1 MIDFTKLK
9 GDYYWDTYG
18 NEGQQ
23 QAYAPNRTGATYAA
37 NTSPN
42 KPSTATTSV
51 QPVTTAPLAATTTPT
66 ATTGDTTMAQTYAPF
81 TNYPSQWQTA
91 SDTLTGIAQNGN
103 PVNYGG
109 WYNQAKQTA
118 QYDITDAI
126 RQAVEQA
133 GMGGMRWS
141 SALGR
146 TGQDI
151 AGRTMADLAK
161 QWTGM
166 ELGAQQQGIQNQL
179 GAAGQLGTLGQQYAY
194 LPMDVSNN
202 MMNQG
207 MQTLHQ

>member
-1 MIDFTKLK
+1 
-9 GDYYWDTYG
+9 
-18 NEGQQ
+18 
-23 QAYAPNRTGATYAA
+23 
-37 NTSPN
+37 
-42 KPSTATTSV
+42 
-51 QPVTTAPLAATTTPT
+51 
-66 ATTGDTTMAQTYAPF
+66 MAQTYAPF

-91 SDTLTGIAQNGN
+91 SNALTGIAQNGN

-118 QYDITDAI
+118 QTDITDAI

-151 AGRTMADLAK
+151 AGRTMADLAQ

-179 GAAGQLGTLGQQYAY
+179 GAAQGLMGLGGQYAQ
-194 LPMDVSNN
+194 LPMDVAGN
-202 MMNQG
+202 MMNMGNTMQG
-207 MQTLHQ
+207 AYNQQISPYYNLWNTQQDYNSPWLSSILGTATAGYGAQPQTYNPSFFSQLLGGATSALPFLFL